1 MLVCFFRNF
10 CLPLMMC
17 CVPLNFDFVC
27 FYRQMYMEYDLALYD
42 RCQSAHFKL
51 EEETEL
57 KIEAVSKRWSEIEA
71 MAQKQKIS
79 A

>member
-1 MLVCFFRNF
+1 
-10 CLPLMMC
+10 
-17 CVPLNFDFVC
+17 
-27 FYRQMYMEYDLALYD
+27 MYMEYDLALYD